1 MEFRDYYKTLGVER
15 GASQAEIK
23 SAYRKLARKH
33 HPDVNPNNK
42 DAETRFKQ
50 INEAY
55 QVLSDPAKRKKYDEL
70 GADWERGTTE
80 EEMMRRYGWSGAPR
94 GGGGFRPGEAGGGYS
109 PGEAD
114 GGGGGGFSDFFEHFF
129 GGLGGG
135 FSGRGAGGRA
145 PRGFSGYDL
154 SEEPQRGRDIE
165 AEVTVQ
171 LRDAMRGTKM
181 RITLNTEDVCPQCGG
196 TGVVAREERRGKMRV
211 IQSAEPCPT
220 CHGRGTIPASRSLE
234 VTIPPGV
241 VDGTRMRLKG
251 QGGKGPR
258 PELNGDLFLT
268 VRLKPDRV
276 FSVSGRDVRC
286 ELPVWDYEAALGA
299 EITAPTL
306 DGLVSL
312 KIPPESQTGRVMRL
326 RGRGLPGWRGKEP
339 GGDLLYE
346 LKVLAP
352 TGMTDDERKL
362 MQDFAARRRARGVPD
377 PRAELM
383 RE

>member
-15 GASQAEIK
+15 GASQADIK
-23 SAYRKLARKH
+23 SAYRKLARKY

-42 DAETRFKQ
+42 DAEARFKQ

-80 EEMMRRYGWSGAPR
+80 EEMMRRYGWTGAPR
-94 GGGGFRPGEAGGGYS
+94 GSGGYRPGEGAGAYR

-135 FSGRGAGGRA
+135 FSGRSAGGRA
-145 PRGFSGYDL
+145 PRGFSGYDF

-165 AEVTVQ
+165 AEVEVP

-211 IQSAEPCPT
+211 IQAAEACPT
-220 CHGRGTIPASRSLE
+220 CHGRGAIPAPRSLE

-276 FSVSGRDVRC
+276 FSVSGRDLRC

-299 EITAPTL
+299 DITVPTL
-306 DGLVSL
+306 DGRVSL

-326 RGRGLPGWRGKEP
+326 RGRGLPGRGKEP

-362 MQDFAARRRARGVPD
+362 MQDFAARRRARAVPD
-377 PRAELM
+377 PRAELI

>member
-1 MEFRDYYKTLGVER
+1 MAEDYYSLLGVAR
-15 GASQAEIK
+15 NASEAEIK

-80 EEMMRRYGWSGAPR
+80 EEMMRRYGWSGAPP
-94 GGGGFRPGEAGGGYS
+94 GGGGYR

-145 PRGFSGYDL
+145 PRGFSGYDF
-154 SEEPQRGRDIE
+154 SEGPQRGRDIE
-165 AEVTVQ
+165 AEVTVP
-171 LRDAMRGTKM
+171 LRDAMRGAKM
-181 RITLNTEDVCPQCGG
+181 RIALNTEDVCPQCGG

-220 CHGRGTIPASRSLE
+220 CHGRGAIAAPRSLE

-276 FSVSGRDVRC
+276 FSISGRDVRC

-306 DGLVSL
+306 DGRVSL

-326 RGRGLPGWRGKEP
+326 RGRGLPGRGKEP

-362 MQDFAARRRARGVPD
+362 MQDFAARRRARAVPD

>member
-15 GASQAEIK
+15 GASAAEIK

-42 DAETRFKQ
+42 EAETRFKQ

-80 EEMMRRYGWSGAPR
+80 EEMMRRYGWSGPPP
-94 GGGGFRPGEAGGGYS
+94 GGGAGYGPG
-109 PGEAD
+109 D
-114 GGGGGGFSDFFEHFF
+114 GGGGGGFSDFFENFF

-135 FSGRGAGGRA
+135 FSGRGGAGRA
-145 PRGFSGYDL
+145 PRGFAGYNFT
-154 SEEPQRGRDIE
+154 EEPPRGHDIE
-165 AEVTVQ
+165 AEVEVP
-171 LRDAMRGTKM
+171 LRDAMRGAKM
-181 RITLNTEDVCPQCGG
+181 RITLNAEDGCTNCGG
-196 TGVVAREERRGKMRV
+196 TGVVAREERRGKTRV
-211 IQSAEPCPT
+211 VRAAQPCPV
-220 CHGRGTIPASRSLE
+220 CHGRGTIPTQRSLE

-241 VDGTRMRLKG
+241 VDGTRMRLRG
-251 QGGKGPR
+251 QGGKGAR

-268 VRLKPDRV
+268 VRLRTDGV
-276 FSVSGRDVRC
+276 FSVSGRDLRC

-299 EITAPTL
+299 EITVPTL
-306 DGLVSL
+306 DGRVSL
-312 KIPPESQTGRVMRL
+312 KIPPGSQTGRLMRL
-326 RGRGLPGWRGKEP
+326 RGRGLPGRGKEAA
-339 GGDLLYE
+339 GDLLYE

-352 TGMTDDERKL
+352 IDMTDEERKL
-362 MQDFAARRRARGVPD
+362 MQEFAERRRARAVPD
-377 PRAELM
+377 PRADLI

>member
-15 GASQAEIK
+15 GASESEIK
-23 SAYRKLARKH
+23 SAYRKLARKY

-42 DAETRFKQ
+42 EAETRFKQ

-80 EEMMRRYGWSGAPR
+80 DEMRRRYGWSAPPGGGYGR
-94 GGGGFRPGEAGGGYS
+94 GGGDYGPG
-109 PGEAD
+109 D
-114 GGGGGGFSDFFEHFF
+114 GGNGGAGGFSDFFEQFF

-135 FSGRGAGGRA
+135 FSARSASGRT
-145 PRGFSGYDL
+145 PRGFAGYDV
-154 SEEPQRGRDIE
+154 SEEPPRGRDID
-165 AEVTVQ
+165 AEVEVS
-171 LRDAMRGTKM
+171 LRDAMRGAKM
-181 RITLNTEDVCPQCGG
+181 RIALDAEDRCTNCGG
-196 TGVVAREERRGKMRV
+196 TGMVAHEERRGKIRV
-211 IQSAEPCPT
+211 VRAAERCPV
-220 CHGRGTIPASRSLE
+220 CHGRGTIPAHRSLE

-268 VRLKPDRV
+268 VRLRPDPV
-276 FSVSGRDVRC
+276 FSVNVRDLRC

-299 EITAPTL
+299 EITVPTL
-306 DGLVSL
+306 DGRLSL
-312 KIPPESQTGRVMRL
+312 KIPSGSQTGRVMRL
-326 RGRGLPGWRGKEP
+326 RGRGLPGRGKEAA
-339 GGDLLYE
+339 GDLLYE

-352 TGMTDDERKL
+352 SDMTDDERKL
-362 MQDFAARRRARGVPD
+362 MQDFAERQRARGVPD
-377 PRAELM
+377 PRADLI

>member
-15 GASQAEIK
+15 GASEAEIK
-23 SAYRKLARKH
+23 SAYRKLARKY

-42 DAETRFKQ
+42 EAETRFKQ

-80 EEMMRRYGWSGAPR
+80 EEMMRRYGWSGPPP
-94 GGGGFRPGEAGGGYS
+94 GGGASYGPG
-109 PGEAD
+109 D
-114 GGGGGGFSDFFEHFF
+114 GGGGGGFSDFFENFF

-135 FSGRGAGGRA
+135 FSARGRA
-145 PRGFSGYDL
+145 PRGFGGYEFA
-154 SEEPQRGRDIE
+154 EERPRGRDVE
-165 AEVTVQ
+165 AEVEVP
-171 LRDAMRGTKM
+171 LRDAMRGAKM
-181 RITLNTEDVCPQCGG
+181 RIALNAEDGCPNCGG
-196 TGVVAREERRGKMRV
+196 TGVVAREERRGKTRV
-211 IQSAEPCPT
+211 VRAAEPCPV
-220 CHGRGTIPASRSLE
+220 CRGRGTIPAQRSLE

-268 VRLKPDRV
+268 VRLRSDGV
-276 FSVSGRDVRC
+276 FSISGRDLRC

-299 EITAPTL
+299 EITVPTL
-306 DGLVSL
+306 DGRLSL
-312 KIPPESQTGRVMRL
+312 KIPPASQTGRLMRL
-326 RGRGLPGWRGKEP
+326 RGRGLPGRGKEAA
-339 GGDLLYE
+339 GDLLYE

-352 TGMTDDERKL
+352 IDMTDDERKL
-362 MQDFAARRRARGVPD
+362 MQEFAERRRARAVPD
-377 PRAELM
+377 PRAGLI

>member
-15 GASQAEIK
+15 GASATEIK
-23 SAYRKLARKH
+23 SAYRRLARKH

-80 EEMMRRYGWSGAPR
+80 EEMMRRYGWSGPPP
-94 GGGGFRPGEAGGGYS
+94 GGGSYGPGDAG
-109 PGEAD
+109 
-114 GGGGGGFSDFFEHFF
+114 GGGGGGFSDFFENFF

-135 FSGRGAGGRA
+135 FPGRGAAGRA
-145 PRGFSGYDL
+145 PRGFAGYDFT
-154 SEEPQRGRDIE
+154 EEPPRGRDIE
-165 AEVTVQ
+165 AEVAVP
-171 LRDAMRGTKM
+171 LRDAMCGTKM
-181 RITLNTEDVCPQCGG
+181 RITLNAEDGCTNCGG
-196 TGVVAREERRGKMRV
+196 TGVVAREERRGKTRV
-211 IQSAEPCPT
+211 VRAAEPCPV
-220 CHGRGTIPASRSLE
+220 CHGRGTVPARRSLE
-234 VTIPPGV
+234 VTIPAGV

-268 VRLKPDRV
+268 VRLRPDGV
-276 FSVSGRDVRC
+276 FSVSGRDLRC

-299 EITAPTL
+299 EITVPTL
-306 DGLVSL
+306 DGRVSL
-312 KIPPESQTGRVMRL
+312 KIPSGSQTGRLMRL
-326 RGRGLPGWRGKEP
+326 RGRGLPGRGKEP
-339 GGDLLYE
+339 AGDLLYE

-352 TGMTDDERKL
+352 IDMTDEERKL
-362 MQDFAARRRARGVPD
+362 MQEFAERRRARAVPD
-377 PRAELM
+377 PRADLI

>member
-42 DAETRFKQ
+42 ESETRFKQ

-80 EEMMRRYGWSGAPR
+80 EEMMRRYGWSGAP
-94 GGGGFRPGEAGGGYS
+94 PAGGGYR
-109 PGEAD
+109 PGETD

-135 FSGRGAGGRA
+135 FSGRAAGGRA
-145 PRGFSGYDL
+145 PRGFSGYDF
-154 SEEPQRGRDIE
+154 SEQPPRGRDIE
-165 AEVTVQ
+165 AEVTGP
-171 LRDAMRGTKM
+171 LRDAMRGAKM
-181 RITLNTEDVCPQCGG
+181 RIALTPEDVCQQCGG

-211 IQSAEPCPT
+211 IQAAEACPT
-220 CHGRGTIPASRSLE
+220 CHRRGAIPAPRSLE

-306 DGLVSL
+306 DGRVSL
-312 KIPPESQTGRVMRL
+312 KVPTGSQTGRVMRL
-326 RGRGLPGWRGKEP
+326 KGRGIPGRGKEAA
-339 GGDLLYE
+339 GDLLYE

-352 TGMTDDERKL
+352 TDLTDDERKL
-362 MQDFAARRRARGVPD
+362 MQDFATRRRARAVPD
-377 PRAELM
+377 PRAELI